1 MDKLSIYQR
10 LALIRQEAEGI
21 TKQATVKSKTGAKM
35 YKYAN
40 ESDVLAVVKPL
51 LIKYGVSYNH
61 YVTKIK
67 VTNSNVAIYTAR
79 FVFYNTDV
87 ADYYVADNDEA
98 YTFEDHWIGTIN
110 PDDAERKYGGTRTY
124 GIKYTLGKFLHIAM
138 DENDP
143 DRTEQVK
150 AEQHRQAVKSVKL
163 ELQSFIRK
171 HPDIKADVKAWFTA
185 NSINDPT
192 KILEYAKALV
202 DNDGYEGEPH
212 GQQVQTNL

>member
-1 MDKLSIYQR
+1 MDKQLNIHQR

-51 LIKYGVSYNH
+51 LAKHGVSYNH
-61 YVTKIK
+61 YIINIEPIDKA
-67 VTNSNVAIYTAR
+67 VAIYTAK
-79 FVFYNTDV
+79 FVFYINDIEGYTNINN
-87 ADYYVADNDEA
+87 DNA
-98 YTFEDHWIGTIN
+98 YAFDDKWLGTIN

-138 DENDP
+138 DEQDP

-150 AEQHRQAVKSVKL
+150 AEQRRQAVNNAKL
-163 ELQSFIRK
+163 ELQAFIRRN
-171 HPDIKADVKAWFTA
+171 PDIKADVKAWFTA
-185 NSINDPT
+185 NNINDPI
-192 KILEYAKALV
+192 KILAYAKALV
-202 DNDGYEGEPH
+202 DSDADE
-212 GQQVQTNL
+212 Q